1 MSVFNVFSTE
11 MEKELLQRRYH
22 TTTTTTIS
30 SVPAAAAAAA
40 VVVGQSKN
48 GRNNPPLFNRFHYDP
63 SSTASDSFSNSSFY
77 TSSSKNS
84 SFEVIFSRLL
94 DILIFTSAI
103 AITAI
108 SYLKGT
114 LRPMVEAPPI
124 TNNHNSLP
132 YNQKRHSHSE
142 GSYNKPH
149 DPIEDSKRR
158 RTQEWA
164 EQVLTSTTRSCPTST
179 NNKKRSCS
187 TTVLIDSKKVQPL
200 SRDNNMKRER
210 KRTQS
215 LPVNK
220 PLEKEDEAL
229 LRMEEKLQSLIQ
241 QGQDALSSPV
251 GYNDLQ

>member
-22 TTTTTTIS
+22 TTTTTTTIS
-30 SVPAAAAAAA
+30 SVPVAAAA

-48 GRNNPPLFNRFHYDP
+48 GRNNSVLFNRFHYDP

-124 TNNHNSLP
+124 THNHNLP

-142 GSYNKPH
+142 GSYNKPL

-187 TTVLIDSKKVQPL
+187 TTVLIDNKKV
-200 SRDNNMKRER
+200 K
-210 KRTQS
+210 
-215 LPVNK
+215 
-220 PLEKEDEAL
+220 
-229 LRMEEKLQSLIQ
+229 
-241 QGQDALSSPV
+241 
-251 GYNDLQ
+251 